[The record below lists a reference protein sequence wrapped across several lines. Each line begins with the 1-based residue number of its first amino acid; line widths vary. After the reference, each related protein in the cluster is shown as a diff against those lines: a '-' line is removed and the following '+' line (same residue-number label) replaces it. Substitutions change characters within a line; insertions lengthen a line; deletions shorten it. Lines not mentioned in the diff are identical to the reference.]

1 MITIGKPYIR
11 RNDGNVFYCSII
23 TDEKSGLSKEIF
35 YKTTEEYGNY
45 FTDELSDSF
54 LVAMLVKSIGT
65 GQDIKIEGFISE
77 RLYYTLTNTIVGIIA
92 YTLSTSPIKI
102 LFAEGAGTKLF
113 EFNPTANVTGCS
125 MGVDSFAS
133 ILYNFSEECPEGF
146 RLTHLSFLNVGSY
159 GKSSQKSV
167 QESFKR
173 QLSVVRK
180 FADEIH
186 LPVVTIESNMDEM
199 NLYSN
204 LSYSYA
210 LNNASAY
217 LSMQRLFR
225 RCYMASSYVVAQTEF
240 KASDPFHY
248 ENILFYNLSS
258 ENTEIMVSNPNMSRI
273 EKTRYISSNYLVK
286 KYLNVCLHDAM
297 INEDGNEEY
306 TQNISMDR
314 INCSK
319 CYKCRRTLLTLDVL
333 GVVEEFSQ
341 VFNLDTYYKNRDKYV
356 AFCLYTRHKD
366 VYNKEIYDWMQ
377 KNNYEISFKAKLYHL
392 ALELKMY
399 DIFGR
404 VIRKRLYS

>member
-1 MITIGKPYIR
+1 
-11 RNDGNVFYCSII
+11 
-23 TDEKSGLSKEIF
+23 
-35 YKTTEEYGNY
+35 
-45 FTDELSDSF
+45 
-54 LVAMLVKSIGT
+54 MLVKAIGT

-210 LNNASAY
+210 LNNASTY

-248 ENILFYNLSS
+248 ENILFHNLST
-258 ENTEIMVSNPNMSRI
+258 ENTEIMVSNSNMSRI
-273 EKTRYISSNYLVK
+273 EKTKYISGSDLAR
-286 KYLNVCLHDAM
+286 KYLNVCLHDSM
-297 INEDGNEEY
+297 VNEDGNEEY
-306 TQNISMDR
+306 TRNISMDR

-333 GVVEEFSQ
+333 GVVNEFGD
-341 VFNLDTYYKNRDKYV
+341 VFNLNTYYKNRDKYV
-356 AFCLYTRHKD
+356 AFCMYTRHKD
-366 VYNKEIYDWMQ
+366 VYNREIYELMR
-377 KNNYEISFKAKLYHL
+377 KTNYRISQRAKLYNL
-392 ALELKMY
+392 VLRLKIY
-399 DIFGR
+399 DLFGKI
-404 VIRKRLYS
+404 IRKRLYS